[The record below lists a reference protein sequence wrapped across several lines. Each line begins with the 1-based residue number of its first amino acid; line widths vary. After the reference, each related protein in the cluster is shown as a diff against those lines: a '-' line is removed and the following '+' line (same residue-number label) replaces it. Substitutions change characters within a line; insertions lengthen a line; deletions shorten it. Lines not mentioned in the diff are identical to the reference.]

1 MKLNVKKLLL
11 LILSLAIFF
20 FGGIFL
26 VGRTLAIE
34 DPCASKSGS
43 DKVSCYDNEIKQ
55 LSLKAKTL
63 SNQIAQYNT
72 QIKLTTLKIAQ
83 TQEQINMLGGRIVQL
98 GESLDSL
105 TLAFNSRAV
114 ETYKLSK
121 FENNFYF
128 VLSAN
133 DLGSAVS
140 RFHYLQKI
148 QEEDRNL
155 LQRLQEAQTTYQG
168 EKADQETLQKQ
179 LQTQKSLLDKQKR
192 DMANLLAITQ
202 NNENTF
208 AKLRD
213 EAAAEL
219 AAVSGLGKETY
230 LRDVNAGDV
239 IGNVISSASGCSSGR
254 HLHFEVHQGSSVV
267 DPSNF
272 LSPTS
277 FSYSYNSDQYGYYG
291 QINPQGSW
299 PWPMNQPIEI
309 NQGYGS
315 TGFAKDF
322 YSNKFHQ
329 GIDIDSG
336 SSTQVKAV
344 RSGKL
349 YGGSY
354 QCGGRYP
361 GTLLFAK
368 VDSGDGTNVWYL
380 HMIPQ

>member
-1 MKLNVKKLLL
+1 MLNVKRYFL
-11 LILSLAIFF
+11 LIFGISTLFLA
-20 FGGIFL
+20 GIFL
-26 VGRTLAIE
+26 TSKILAIT

-43 DKVSCYDNEIKQ
+43 DKVSCYDTQISQ
-55 LSLKAKTL
+55 LNSQAKTL
-63 SNQIAQYNT
+63 SSQIAQYNAQMNLT
-72 QIKLTTLKIAQ
+72 QLKI
-83 TQEQINMLGGRIVQL
+83 TNTESQIELLGGRIDQL
-98 GESLDSL
+98 DESMNSL
-105 TLAFNSRAV
+105 TAAFSSRAV
-114 ETYKLSK
+114 ATYKLSR
-121 FENNFYF
+121 FENNFIYI
-128 VLSAN
+128 LSASDIN
-133 DLGSAVS
+133 DATS
-140 RFHYLQKI
+140 RFHYLEKI

-155 LQRLQEAQTTYQG
+155 LQKLQEAQTTYKGQ
-168 EKADQETLQKQ
+168 KADQETLQKQ
-179 LQTQKSLLDKQKR
+179 LQSQKSLLDKQKR
-192 DMANLLAITQ
+192 DKATLLSVTQ

-230 LRDVNAGDV
+230 LRDVNVGDT

-254 HLHFEVHQGSSVV
+254 HLHFEVHQGSSVS

-272 LSPTS
+272 LSSIS

-291 QINPQGSW
+291 TINPNGSW
-299 PWPMNQPIEI
+299 PWPMNSPIKI
-309 NQGYGS
+309 NQGYGA

-322 YSNKFHQ
+322 YSNRTHQ

-344 RSGKL
+344 QPGKL

-361 GTLLFAK
+361 GTLLYAK
-368 VDSGDGTNVWYL
+368 VDKGDGTTVWYL

>member
-1 MKLNVKKLLL
+1 M
-11 LILSLAIFF
+11 AI
-20 FGGIFL
+20 
-26 VGRTLAIE
+26 A

-43 DKVSCYDNEIKQ
+43 EKVSCYDAQISQ
-55 LSLKAKTL
+55 LNSQAKTL
-63 SNQIAQYNT
+63 SNQIAQYDA

-83 TQEQINMLGGRIVQL
+83 TQDQIILLGGRIVQL
-98 GESLDSL
+98 GDSL
-105 TLAFNSRAV
+105 TSLTAAFSSRAV
-114 ETYKLSK
+114 ETYKLSR
-121 FENNFYF
+121 FENNFIF
-128 VLSAN
+128 ILSAN
-133 DLGSAVS
+133 DITDATS
-140 RFHYLQKI
+140 RLHYLQKI

-155 LQRLQEAQTTYQG
+155 LDKLQTAQTTYQG
-168 EKADQETLQKQ
+168 QKQDQESLQKQ
-179 LQTQKSLLDKQKR
+179 LQSQQALLSRQKKDK
-192 DMANLLAITQ
+192 ANLLTITQ

-208 AKLRD
+208 ARLRD

-254 HLHFEVHQGSSVV
+254 HLHFEIHKGDSIV
-267 DPSNF
+267 DPNSL
-272 LSPTS
+272 LSSIP
-277 FSYSYNSDQYGYYG
+277 FSYSYSPDHYGYYG
-291 QINPQGSW
+291 MINPQGSW

-329 GIDIDSG
+329 GIDMDSG
-336 SSTQVKAV
+336 SGTQVRAV
-344 RSGKL
+344 RPGKL

-368 VDSGDGTNVWYL
+368 VDNGDGTNVWYL

>member
-1 MKLNVKKLLL
+1 MKSNVKKYLL
-11 LILSLAIFF
+11 LIFSLTTFFLSGVLLVNRISAID
-20 FGGIFL
+20 
-26 VGRTLAIE
+26 

-43 DKVSCYDNEIKQ
+43 DKVNCYDNQISQ
-55 LSLKAKTL
+55 LSSQAKTL
-63 SNQIAQYNT
+63 SNQIAQYNA
-72 QIKLTTLKIAQ
+72 QIKLTILKITQ
-83 TQEQINMLGGRIVQL
+83 TQDQITLLGGRIDQL
-98 GESLDSL
+98 GDSL
-105 TLAFNSRAV
+105 TSLTTAFSSRAV

-121 FENNFYF
+121 FENNFIF
-128 VLSAN
+128 ILSAN
-133 DLGSAVS
+133 DISDAVS
-140 RFHYLQKI
+140 RLHYLQKI

-155 LQRLQEAQTTYQG
+155 LEKLQTAQTTYQG
-168 EKADQETLQKQ
+168 QKADQETLQKQ
-179 LQTQKSLLDKQKR
+179 LQSQKSLLDKQKK
-192 DMANLLAITQ
+192 DKANLLAITQ

-254 HLHFEVHQGSSVV
+254 HLHFEVHQGNSVS
-267 DPSNF
+267 DPNNF
-272 LSPTS
+272 LSSTS
-277 FSYSYNSDQYGYYG
+277 FSYSYNSDQYSYYG
-291 QINPQGSW
+291 TINPHGDW
-299 PWPMNQPIEI
+299 PWPMSQPIRI

-329 GIDIDSG
+329 GIDMDSG
-336 SSTQVKAV
+336 SSTQVRAV

-380 HMIPQ
+380 HVIPQ